1 MFMKK
6 IGDLTAERSDVKSL
20 KKEKNWSDE
29 KDFPE
34 ELKEDRFY

>member
-20 KKEKNWSDE
+20 KEEAWADE
-29 KDFPE
+29 ADFP
-34 ELKEDRFY
+34 